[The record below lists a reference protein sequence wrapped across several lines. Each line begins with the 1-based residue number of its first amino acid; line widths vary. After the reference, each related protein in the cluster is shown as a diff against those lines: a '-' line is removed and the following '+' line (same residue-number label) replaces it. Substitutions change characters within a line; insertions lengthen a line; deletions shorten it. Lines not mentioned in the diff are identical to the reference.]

1 MMKMNDEKLMVNN
14 RDLHLKGDILES
26 DRKRGR
32 NKL

>member
-1 MMKMNDEKLMVNN
+1 MMKMNDEKLMVKN
-14 RDLHLKGDILES
+14 RDLYLQGDMLES